1 MSLLI
6 DTDVVSFTY
15 KKDSRADLY
24 EPHLKGNLLVL
35 SFMTLAELNLWT
47 LGNSWNEKRKR
58 NFAAFLKNYLIIYS
72 DEKLCEIWVNIKI
85 ESKRKGRPIE
95 TADARVAAVALA
107 FDVLL
112 VTHNH
117 KHFQYISGLQIISEN

>member
-24 EPHLKGNLLVL
+24 EPHLKENLLVI

-47 LGNSWNEKRKR
+47 PGNNWNEKRKR
-58 NFAAFLKNYLIIYS
+58 NFATFFKDYLIIYP
-72 DEKLCEIWVNIKI
+72 DEKLCEIWAQIKI
-85 ESKRKGRPIE
+85 EAKQKGRPIE
-95 TADARVAAVALA
+95 TADAWVAAVALM
-107 FDVLL
+107 FDVPL
-112 VTHNH
+112 VTHNR
-117 KHFQYISGLQIISEN
+117 KHFQNISGLQIITEN